1 MIKRLFDFLS
11 GREAAA
17 LSEPSALALEL
28 AVAALMIEVARIDD
42 AIGAA
47 EWAAME
53 RLLADRF
60 ELPPAEA
67 QALVAKAEQA
77 VRRSTQ
83 VYAFTQQ
90 VCRRL
95 EREARV
101 QIIEMLCEVA
111 YADGGLDPQE
121 DMMLRRIAGLTGV
134 TDRERTLARQWAR
147 KRAGSRKA
155 RRQAN

>member
-1 MIKRLFDFLS
+1 
-11 GREAAA
+11 
-17 LSEPSALALEL
+17 
-28 AVAALMIEVARIDD
+28 MIEVARIDD
-42 AIGAA
+42 AIGTA

-60 ELPPAEA
+60 QLPPAEA

-111 YADGGLDPQE
+111 YADGRLDPQE
-121 DMMLRRIAGLTGV
+121 DMLLRRIAGLTGV

-147 KRAGSRKA
+147 KRAGAKKA
-155 RRQAN
+155 RTG